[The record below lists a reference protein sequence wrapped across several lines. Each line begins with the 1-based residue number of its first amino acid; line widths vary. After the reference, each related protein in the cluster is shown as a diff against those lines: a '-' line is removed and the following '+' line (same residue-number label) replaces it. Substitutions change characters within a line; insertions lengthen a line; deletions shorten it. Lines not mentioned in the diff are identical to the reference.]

1 MKIVK
6 TFFIAVFT
14 LVGVILIQSCSK
26 PTNETNNKTKS
37 LKGNGFY
44 VVPNL
49 KSQEEVDEFIS
60 YCKKL
65 NVNKIFIETKDT
77 KGKLLYPS
85 KKFPVEENMG
95 DFNSYGAICKAAHK
109 ANISVHAWFVIFNEG
124 YKEPVPII
132 KEHPEYLLVHKSGK
146 TSAEQPPWST
156 VKPEYATNWVCPTAK
171 GYRNYLKNMM
181 QEVIDLYNVEGIHL
195 DYIRYPEEVNAREYC
210 YCDRCKALFK
220 ENYGYTLPENDVI
233 KNRYWVTQ
241 MCNNVSNAVKDFAE
255 FAHSKNKLISAYV
268 FTDYTTA
275 IEATYQNWPW
285 FSQYLDFIIPTSYE
299 VSPEYIH
306 TMAKMTKAV
315 LNKNCMLFP
324 TIYSAPLQRRS
335 ADGGNRWYKGEQ
347 KDVIDSFNAWLE
359 EGVDG
364 VIFFTYGHFM
374 NTKYLPIEQ
383 RKKNV
388 EEITERSSKYFS
400 K

>member
-1 MKIVK
+1 
-6 TFFIAVFT
+6 
-14 LVGVILIQSCSK
+14 
-26 PTNETNNKTKS
+26 
-37 LKGNGFY
+37 
-44 VVPNL
+44 
-49 KSQEEVDEFIS
+49 
-60 YCKKL
+60 
-65 NVNKIFIETKDT
+65 
-77 KGKLLYPS
+77 
-85 KKFPVEENMG
+85 
-95 DFNSYGAICKAAHK
+95 
-109 ANISVHAWFVIFNEG
+109 
-124 YKEPVPII
+124 
-132 KEHPEYLLVHKSGK
+132 
-146 TSAEQPPWST
+146 
-156 VKPEYATNWVCPTAK
+156 
-171 GYRNYLKNMM
+171 
-181 QEVIDLYNVEGIHL
+181 
-195 DYIRYPEEVNAREYC
+195 
-210 YCDRCKALFK
+210 LFK

-324 TIYSAPLQRRS
+324 TINSAPLQRRS
-335 ADGGNRWYKGEQ
+335 ADGGNRWNKGEQ
-347 KDVIDSFNAWLE
+347 KDVIDSLNAWLE

-364 VIFFTYGHFM
+364 VILFTYGHFI

-383 RKKNV
+383 RKKNI